1 MLRTRPLGGR
11 PLEVGMFVV
20 GAVLGVLAT
29 VYLAVAG
36 PNVGIHL
43 QGDHIWFYG
52 SSGAPPPRVG
62 RFSAVALNN
71 MALGVFALAWL
82 MVGLVVRRGG
92 VAVRALLVVG
102 AVWSVPLVIAPP
114 LFSPDALTYTALG
127 AALNHGVDL
136 YQIGPGAA
144 GQIAAV
150 RGAEPSWLYTPSP
163 YGPLFLD
170 LMGGLSR
177 LLGEHM
183 LAVFV
188 ALRLLTLVGLGAIAV
203 MVARL
208 ARWHGRGVGRALWL
222 GVLNPLVLISAVSA
236 NHNDT
241 LMMVV
246 VLGGLFL
253 AMRGHPLLGI
263 VVCVV
268 AAGIKVVALA
278 GAAVI
283 GVDYALRRCGWSA
296 QARALAVSGLLAV
309 GGFVAS
315 VQLYGRGWG
324 WVRTLSIPGA
334 AHEPLAPM
342 TAIADV
348 LNPAT
353 PPTHLV
359 GLVGSVVCA
368 AVIVGLLT
376 RLPSWGL
383 VRVAAW
389 VMLALVVFS
398 PVVWAWYLLWP
409 VLLFAAIAGRREAQM
424 LVVVSIGM
432 LFTTLPGGQATLL
445 LLGRPAGD
453 QVMLVGI
460 TVLVLFF
467 AVPAALRRLGPR
479 PPHQPNE
486 PSLTRP
492 SAQSDTVDRE
502 QHRRTSATVHHSER
516 HRRTPL

>member
-1 MLRTRPLGGR
+1 
-11 PLEVGMFVV
+11 
-20 GAVLGVLAT
+20 
-29 VYLAVAG
+29 
-36 PNVGIHL
+36 
-43 QGDHIWFYG
+43 
-52 SSGAPPPRVG
+52 
-62 RFSAVALNN
+62 
-71 MALGVFALAWL
+71 
-82 MVGLVVRRGG
+82 
-92 VAVRALLVVG
+92 
-102 AVWSVPLVIAPP
+102 
-114 LFSPDALTYTALG
+114 
-127 AALNHGVDL
+127 
-136 YQIGPGAA
+136 
-144 GQIAAV
+144 
-150 RGAEPSWLYTPSP
+150 
-163 YGPLFLD
+163 
-170 LMGGLSR
+170 
-177 LLGEHM
+177 
-183 LAVFV
+183 
-188 ALRLLTLVGLGAIAV
+188 
-203 MVARL
+203 
-208 ARWHGRGVGRALWL
+208 
-222 GVLNPLVLISAVSA
+222 
-236 NHNDT
+236 
-241 LMMVV
+241 MMVV

-253 AMRGHPLLGI
+253 AVRGHPLLGI

-409 VLLFAAIAGRREAQM
+409 VLLFAAITGRRETQM

-432 LFTTLPGGQATLL
+432 LFTMLPGGQATLL

-492 SAQSDTVDRE
+492 SVPSDTVDRE

-516 HRRTPL
+516 HR